1 MAELLLSYPAQILAS
16 KARLTESDIA
26 LLSRETFPGGVTSD
40 QGVLTLLAIYN
51 SCPNSGPVFDAYFQH
66 LLADYTV
73 NVAKPRGF
81 VDQAKAAWFRR
92 LFSFDGVIRTSNE
105 LELLLRVLETSPT
118 LPSDLVCLALE
129 QLRLAVSGNYC
140 AYTTQRGKRG
150 PGIIASDLDY
160 LRRILRNRSADGEI
174 ALFDKERMLLKAI
187 ADTVAASR
195 NEPAWEQCIE
205 ALLNDD
211 GRTAA
216 TVLWNQRTVVET
228 QVPVAIA
235 A

>member
-16 KARLTESDIA
+16 KARLSESDIA
-26 LLSRETFPGGVTSD
+26 LLSRETFPGGITSD
-40 QGVLTLLAIYN
+40 QGVMTLLAIDN
-51 SCPNSGPVFDAYFQH
+51 SCPSPGPVFDAYFQH

-81 VDQAKAAWFRR
+81 VDQTKAAWFRR
-92 LFSFDGVIRTSNE
+92 RFSFDGVIRTSNE
-105 LELLLRVLETSPT
+105 LELLLRVLEISPT

-129 QLRLAVSGNYC
+129 QLRLAVTGGYC
-140 AYTTQRGKRG
+140 AYTTRRGKSG
-150 PGIIASDLDY
+150 PGIIATDMAY

-174 ALFDKERMLLKAI
+174 ALFDRERMLLKAI
-187 ADTVAASR
+187 ADCVATSR
-195 NEPAWEQCIE
+195 NEPAWDQCVE

-211 GRTAA
+211 GRMAA
-216 TVLWNQRTVVET
+216 TVLWHQRKTDET
-228 QVPVAIA
+228 QPTAAIA